1 MLTPPQFKICNSIT
15 EHIYDVFESIHVC
28 NKITQSMGSLKFSDF
43 YRLALFFGFCH
54 FRTRLGTLLKI
65 ICVVKWTIE
74 IHIKGSIPSKSC
86 VK

>member
-43 YRLALFFGFCH
+43 YRLALFFLAFAIFEPDSVHC
-54 FRTRLGTLLKI
+54 
-65 ICVVKWTIE
+65 
-74 IHIKGSIPSKSC
+74 
-86 VK
+86 